1 MIYEGIDLPYSE
13 SNGNLIVKETE
24 NWIFSVVPMIYNQR
38 LCISTAKEHG
48 RSYTA
53 GFCYP
58 SSSLSTAI
66 LAALL
71 WNPESEQWPGSGF
84 VKIAYDSRSISERFR
99 YADKHYI
106 CRWCESEV
114 DSIQIRFDRHK
125 PRSEEFAVCSAC
137 GAVRDGGREY
147 QLSAAKARVL
157 RFPRWEPVD
166 E

>member
-24 NWIFSVVPMIYNQR
+24 NWIFSVVPMI
-38 LCISTAKEHG
+38 
-48 RSYTA
+48 
-53 GFCYP
+53 
-58 SSSLSTAI
+58 SLSTAI

-125 PRSEEFAVCSAC
+125 PRSEEFSVCSAC